1 MLCYELVLF
10 CFDSFVVVAAT
21 AAVVDTAFVGRQF
34 DTRGRKGEIN
44 TKDRD

>member
-1 MLCYELVLF
+1 MLCYEFVLF
-10 CFDSFVVVAAT
+10 RLFFVAAT

-34 DTRGRKGEIN
+34 DTRGRKGEVK

>member
-1 MLCYELVLF
+1 MGTSRCCTISGTWF
-10 CFDSFVVVAAT
+10 AAAAA
-21 AAVVDTAFVGRQF
+21 AAVVDTASVGRQF